1 MLLEMLSWIQDY
13 KLRRRF
19 EILQKN
25 AKDGQRPGVC
35 LQSSSGSR
43 PRIIARQAQN
53 PSSHMR
59 FVLSDV
65 PKAEKGEQRPHYVV
79 LPAQDQEDE
88 GKPLRLLTLV
98 QSNEEA
104 SIEFRETAVAQRC
117 HEIDIGIQG
126 SGKIL
131 WFPRS
136 KLSLTVQPSNR
147 GNHCDYGCITQDQAV
162 KASTKATA
170 FIVSELQPS
179 AEARDVPRPS
189 NQSNLPSL
197 YRAVINQDVETV
209 QKHLEQNSDPNAACR
224 CGTSALAKAA
234 ENGDIKIVDLLL
246 KRGAR
251 IDTRNL
257 DSESPEDL
265 AQRNGHVNVISKFKT
280 WRAQRVRVLTQEAA
294 KDSSISMPKIQD
306 LLNSGVP
313 AAARND
319 MGGRSA
325 LDLAAQN
332 GRRDTVLVLLRDWA
346 VNPNDVD
353 NGRQT
358 ALHWAAKQG
367 HGDVVTLLREYGAD
381 PNMHDESRW
390 TPLHRAAEGGHEDAA
405 NALCA
410 NTIAQAKGNVN
421 KRPEAEAKAKADPNA
436 AGPNGVTPLMQ
447 AAWRGRAGMVK
458 LLIGLG
464 ADPTLED
471 RKGKRAKDYA
481 ERGGHDD
488 IWRGLP

>member
-1 MLLEMLSWIQDY
+1 MLLEMLSWIKDY

-19 EILQKN
+19 EIPQKN
-25 AKDGQRPGVC
+25 AKDVQRPGVC
-35 LQSSSGSR
+35 LQATRGSR
-43 PRIIARQAQN
+43 PRIIARQARN
-53 PSSHMR
+53 SSSHLR

-65 PKAEKGEQRPHYVV
+65 PKAVKGEPRPQYVL

-88 GKPLRLLTLV
+88 SKPLRLLTLV

-117 HEIDIGIQG
+117 NQIDIGLQG
-126 SGKIL
+126 SKNIL

-136 KLSLTVQPSNR
+136 KLSLAVQPCSR

-162 KASTKATA
+162 KVSTKATA

-179 AEARDVPRPS
+179 TAAGDVPRPS
-189 NQSNLPSL
+189 NQSNLPPL
-197 YRAVINQDVETV
+197 YRAVINQDVEAV
-209 QKHLEQNSDPNAACR
+209 QKHLEQNSDPNDACR

-294 KDSSISMPKIQD
+294 KDSSISIPKIQD

-319 MGGRSA
+319 FGRSA

-332 GRRDTVLVLLRDWA
+332 GRRDTALVLLRDWA
-346 VNPNDVD
+346 VNPNDID
-353 NGRQT
+353 KGGQT
-358 ALHWAAKQG
+358 VLHWASARG
-367 HGDVVTLLREYGAD
+367 HGDVVTLLREYGAN
-381 PNMHDESRW
+381 PNTHDGSRW
-390 TPLHRAAEGGHEDAA
+390 TPLHRAAEGGHKDAA
-405 NALCA
+405 NALCENA
-410 NTIAQAKGNVN
+410 TAQAGT
-421 KRPEAEAKAKADPNA
+421 EAKEKAKTKADPNA
-436 AGPNGVTPLMQ
+436 AGPNGVTPLML
-447 AAWRGRAGMVK
+447 AARRGHAGMVK
-458 LLIGLG
+458 LLIRLG
-464 ADPTLED
+464 ADPKLED
-471 RKGKRAKDYA
+471 RKGERAKDYA

-488 IWRGLP
+488 IWRGLSLS